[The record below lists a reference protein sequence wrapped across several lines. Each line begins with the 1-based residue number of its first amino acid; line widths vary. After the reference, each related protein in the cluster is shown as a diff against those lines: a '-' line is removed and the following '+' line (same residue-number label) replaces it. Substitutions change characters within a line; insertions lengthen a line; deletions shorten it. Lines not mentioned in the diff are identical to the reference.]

1 MFLHVS
7 VCSQGFLP
15 TLQEGYASRGSAWGG
30 GLPLGGSRKAGGT
43 GMLSSYYYAVFTLT
57 YSESETDN

>member
-1 MFLHVS
+1 MPLGGLYLEG
-7 VCSQGFLP
+7 VCLLG
-15 TLQEGYASRGSAWGG
+15 GS
-30 GLPLGGSRKAGGT
+30 LPLGGSRKAGGTHPT